1 MRPHILQLALAVE
14 GGAMTNT
21 DKLEASLIYP
31 REVKIRDGRNVSLRL
46 MEAGDN
52 QRILNFANSLPPDD
66 LLFLRTDITDP
77 RTIDEWVRS
86 IEAGTTITVVAE
98 LDSGVV
104 GYASLHTEG
113 ARWTRRVGEVRVQVG
128 VDYRGAGLGKRL
140 VGEIFRLG
148 QDFGIKKMAAM
159 MTPDQK
165 SARAAFEEL
174 GFRVEATLQDWVV
187 DREGGSRDLVIM
199 SLSCE
204 R

>member
-1 MRPHILQLALAVE
+1 MAI
-14 GGAMTNT
+14 T
-21 DKLEASLIYP
+21 DKLQASLIYP
-31 REVKIRDGRNVSLRL
+31 REVKIKDGRNVSLRL

-52 QRILNFANSLPPDD
+52 QRILNFANSLPQDD

-86 IEAGTTITVVAE
+86 IEAGTTITVLAE
-98 LDSGVV
+98 LDGDVV

-148 QDFGIKKMAAM
+148 QDFGLKKMAAM

-199 SLSCE
+199 SLACE

>member
-1 MRPHILQLALAVE
+1 MA
-14 GGAMTNT
+14 NT

-46 MEAGDN
+46 MEAADN
-52 QRILNFANSLPPDD
+52 QRIHNFANSLPSDD

-86 IEAGTTITVVAE
+86 IEAGTTITVLAE
-98 LDSGVV
+98 LDSDVV

-148 QDFGIKKMAAM
+148 QDFGLKKMAAM

-199 SLSCE
+199 SLDCE
-204 R
+204 G

>member
-1 MRPHILQLALAVE
+1 MATVDR
-14 GGAMTNT
+14 
-21 DKLEASLIYP
+21 LEASRIYP

-46 MEAGDN
+46 MEAGDK
-52 QRILNFANSLPPDD
+52 QGILDFASSLPPDD
-66 LLFLRTDITDP
+66 LLFLRTDITEP
-77 RTIDEWVRS
+77 ATIDEWVRS
-86 IEAGTTITVVAE
+86 IESGRTITVLAALE
-98 LDSGVV
+98 RDLA

-113 ARWTRRVGEVRVQVG
+113 ARWTRLVGEVRVQVR

-148 QDFGIKKMAAM
+148 QDFGLKKMAAM
-159 MTPDQK
+159 MTPDQT
-165 SARAAFEEL
+165 SARASFEEL

-199 SLSCE
+199 SLVCE

>member
-1 MRPHILQLALAVE
+1 
-14 GGAMTNT
+14 MTNT

-113 ARWTRRVGEVRVQVG
+113 ARWTR
-128 VDYRGAGLGKRL
+128 L

-148 QDFGIKKMAAM
+148 QDFGLKKMAAM

>member
-1 MRPHILQLALAVE
+1 MAQV
-14 GGAMTNT
+14 

-46 MEAGDN
+46 MEAGDE
-52 QRILNFANSLPPDD
+52 QRILKFASSLPPDD

-77 RTIDEWVRS
+77 TTIDEWVRS
-86 IEAGTTITVVAE
+86 IAAGTTITVLAE
-98 LDSGVV
+98 LDSEVA
-104 GYASLHTEG
+104 GYASLHTDG
-113 ARWTRRVGEVRVQVG
+113 ARWTRRVGEVRVQVRL
-128 VDYRGAGLGKRL
+128 DYRGAGLGKRL

-148 QDFGIKKMAAM
+148 QDSGLKKMAAM
-159 MTPDQK
+159 MTPDQA
-165 SARAAFEEL
+165 SARASFEEL

-199 SLSCE
+199 SLVCE